1 MAVTSSAIAD
11 LKAQWPNLHDLD
23 RAKAVRNLKQSGA
36 SNRELAEQLE
46 VAESG
51 LRRILKALE
60 APAEYRLLASQ
71 GKISTNELVR
81 RAKAA
86 ETCLAVKKLE
96 AQECDQEQA
105 SVVGCKVICDW
116 LRSEGIPGSYGEQI
130 ICAAQ
135 RQLAIEE
142 ENNWLPTKALPR
154 GMPTAE
160 IIQKCRPT
168 EPKEDGIS
176 SIVRFTRWLVLWA
189 FFSMPDSS
197 VRYNALE
204 QAYDKQF
211 KR

>member
-1 MAVTSSAIAD
+1 MALQLPVSESSLRHL
-11 LKAQWPNLHDLD
+11 LKAAQ
-23 RAKAVRNLKQSGA
+23 
-36 SNRELAEQLE
+36 
-46 VAESG
+46 
-51 LRRILKALE
+51 
-60 APAEYRLLASQ
+60 APPEDQLLASQ
-71 GKISTNELVR
+71 GKVSRNELVR

-86 ETCLAVKKLE
+86 EADREVKKLE
-96 AQECDQEQA
+96 ALERKRAQA
-105 SVVGCKVICDW
+105 SLVGCMAICDW
-116 LRSEGIPGSYGEQI
+116 LRSEGIPGAYGEQI

-142 ENNWLPTKALPR
+142 ENNWLPSAAPPP

-168 EPKEDGIS
+168 ERKEDGIS

-189 FFSMPDSS
+189 YFSMTDSL

-204 QAYDKQF
+204 QAHDKQF